1 MILRARMCQI
11 LGLLALL
18 MTFMIRDEN
27 FRQTFRYTIQGVAL
41 MPLFTAILTDDPKT
55 LVRRALS
62 SPPMVLIGR
71 LSYSIYLFHLLA
83 RTPGEVYFGS
93 PYGVGSVISGL
104 FLTWAAA
111 YALFIFVERPIA
123 GIRRRFRTK
132 GGSARSSATTIDP
145 QLQQMSP
152 HSEI

>member
-1 MILRARMCQI
+1 
-11 LGLLALL
+11 

-27 FRQTFRYTIQGVAL
+27 FRQTLRYTIQGVAL
-41 MPLFTAILTDDPKT
+41 MPLFTALLTADPKT
-55 LVRRALS
+55 LVRRVLS

-93 PYGVGSVISGL
+93 PSGAGPVISGL
-104 FLTWAAA
+104 VLTLGAA

-123 GIRRRFRTK
+123 RLRRRFRTEE
-132 GGSARSSATTIDP
+132 GCARVATSKEPRTQAPIITLP
-145 QLQQMSP
+145 REP
-152 HSEI
+152 TPGV